1 MVPVFLSGGA
11 AEHIVTV
18 DVPIGGTLAATKKL
32 EAKLGIDLT
41 SHPTEEE
48 VVAKLW
54 RWLDSSSMH
63 RRVLTLKAIA

>member
-1 MVPVFLSGGA
+1 VVPVFLSGGA

-48 VVAKLW
+48 VVAKL
-54 RWLDSSSMH
+54 
-63 RRVLTLKAIA
+63 